1 METWGNKVKVALSR
15 LSKTDNYLYTKPEQD
30 WTQEDKALVISFLRK
45 SKVAE
50 NTQMKDLDKIKEF
63 FSQPIPGEDAIDTIS
78 MDIPLFL
85 RMLEYAKEDAQ
96 EDVDLHDVTQRATEL
111 SKTKPFLSME
121 DYNEIVAASQEIDE
135 EVGYLSLK
143 DDNPFDD
150 VPSIDIQIID
160 DKEGVSSPKA
170 FVNFSSMYHSGD
182 NGKMEIL
189 KNNPALQ
196 DKVMMALQS
205 EFQKT
210 FRRVI
215 HGILGEPFG
224 LNEDAFEDTWIENRE
239 KADEFIKQHKD
250 NPFRETDVK
259 YAKAYLDIKKPI
271 DANKYWADFVGKI
284 INKSSN
290 MESLKEMVK
299 TTLLEKKKKRD
310 RCLRIADRRYKKPSA
325 YKSGAVVRCRD
336 GEIWKDLKEV
346 IYEVIQE
353 DESLYKWF
361 KRAGTPGKEGGWV
374 DCNAPIRKDG
384 KITGYKSCGRKKG
397 EKRAKYPSCRP
408 TAAKCKDPGKGKKWG
423 KTK

>member
-15 LSKTDNYLYTKPEQD
+15 LGKTDNYLYTKPEQD
-30 WTQEDKALVISFLRK
+30 WTQEDKALVISFLKK

-160 DKEGVSSPKA
+160 DKEGASSPKA
-170 FVNFSSMYHSGD
+170 FVNFSSMFHSGD
-182 NGKMEIL
+182 NGKIEIL

-224 LNEDAFEDTWIENRE
+224 LNEDAFEDTYNSNVKKAKKFLDNLKGAYDPDRE
-239 KADEFIKQHKD
+239 KVE
-250 NPFRETDVK
+250 
-259 YAKAYLDIKKPI
+259 AYLEIKNKFK
-271 DANKYWADFVGKI
+271 ANKYWNDSGLAAITQNVYNI
-284 INKSSN
+284 
-290 MESLKEMVK
+290 KEIVK
-299 TTLLEKKKKRD
+299 ATLLEKKKKRD

-346 IYEVIQE
+346 IYEIIQE

-361 KRAGTPGKEGGWV
+361 KRTGTPGKEGGWV

>member
-1 METWGNKVKVALSR
+1 MEDLKKV
-15 LSKTDNYLYTKPEQD
+15 Q
-30 WTQEDKALVISFLRK
+30 
-45 SKVAE
+45 
-50 NTQMKDLDKIKEF
+50 EF
-63 FSQPIPGEDAIDTIS
+63 FSQPMPGQDAIDTIS

-111 SKTKPFLSME
+111 SKMKAFLSME
-121 DYNEIVAASQEIDE
+121 DYNEIVAAPQEIDE
-135 EVGYLSLK
+135 
-143 DDNPFDD
+143 DAFDD
-150 VPSIDIQIID
+150 TWALN
-160 DKEGVSSPKA
+160 KRKA
-170 FVNFSSMYHSGD
+170 KSF
-182 NGKMEIL
+182 
-189 KNNPALQ
+189 
-196 DKVMMALQS
+196 
-205 EFQKT
+205 
-210 FRRVI
+210 
-215 HGILGEPFG
+215 
-224 LNEDAFEDTWIENRE
+224 IE
-239 KADEFIKQHKD
+239 
-250 NPFRETDVK
+250 K
-259 YAKAYLDIKKPI
+259 YPNDPNVGFAKAYLAFDDIVK
-271 DANKYWADFVGKI
+271 ANKYWNDFDL
-284 INKSSN
+284 KSITSEVKYLTE
-290 MESLKEMVK
+290 MESLKELVK
-299 TTLLEKKKKRD
+299 NTLTEKKKKRD

-361 KRAGTPGKEGGWV
+361 KRTGTPGKEGGWV